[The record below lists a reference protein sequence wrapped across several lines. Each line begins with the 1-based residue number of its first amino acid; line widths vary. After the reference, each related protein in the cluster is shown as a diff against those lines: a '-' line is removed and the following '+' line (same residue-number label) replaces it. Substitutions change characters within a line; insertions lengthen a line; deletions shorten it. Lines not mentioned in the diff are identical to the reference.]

1 MTDEYF
7 AQKFAKELKD
17 TMPAWKAWYE
27 KILKIGKSNFYFKTS
42 PLDGSRIFIIFSSPE
57 APPILGTGWLET
69 YTQSKVL

>member
-27 KILKIGKSNFYFKTS
+27 KILQIGKSNFQFKFS
-42 PLDGSRIFIIFSSPE
+42 SLDGNNLKFS
-57 APPILGTGWLET
+57 
-69 YTQSKVL
+69 